1 MAKTGDTDSTQEPLD
16 FVTTPNRVPAAVMGG
31 LALVFVLGVVLSSVV
46 KGDESTGGDAG
57 VRAVIVPTGDRP
69 RTVAV
74 PPCGTTAQVT
84 ARNAAAQVDTPGAT
98 VVELPVGAR
107 PRVLLVPRC
116 SASTSRAG
124 AKMVAPV
131 PSSVFVLT
139 AGART
144 AVATVGAGQK
154 KKEKKEEKKPL
165 EPRSQLIVPAMSQA
179 TLVVVPPCTG
189 TGSADEAIVLEPRA
203 ADRTAV
209 VAPPC

>member
-1 MAKTGDTDSTQEPLD
+1 MAKTGDADSSQQAPPD

-46 KGDESTGGDAG
+46 KGDESTEGDAG

-74 PPCGTTAQVT
+74 PPCGTATQVT
-84 ARNAAAQVDTPGAT
+84 ARNATAQLDTPGAT

-107 PRVLLVPRC
+107 PRVLLIPRC

-144 AVATVGAGQK
+144 AVATVGAGQE
-154 KKEKKEEKKPL
+154 KKEKKEQKKPL

-189 TGSADEAIVLEPRA
+189 TGSADEAIVLEPA
-203 ADRTAV
+203 ADRTAL